1 MKSSDVAKKFDVSID
16 ALRYW
21 EKAGMIPKVPRN
33 SRGYRNYTR
42 NEIEWIDFVTC
53 MRSSGVG
60 ISTLVT
66 YYQLFKDGVET
77 KQQRQQLLEGQLVD
91 MAQRIKDMQKAY
103 ARLEEKLTH
112 YDDHVEGV
120 FTKQEVKK

>member
-1 MKSSDVAKKFDVSID
+1 VKSSDVAKKFDVSID

-33 SRGYRNYTR
+33 SRGYRDYTQ

-77 KQQRQQLLEGQLVD
+77 KQKRQQLLRGQLVD
-91 MAQRIKDMQKAY
+91 MARRIKDMQKAY

>member
-33 SRGYRNYTR
+33 SRGYRDYTQ

-77 KQQRQQLLEGQLVD
+77 KQKRQQLLRGQLVD
-91 MAQRIKDMQKAY
+91 MARRIKDMQKAY
-103 ARLEEKLTH
+103 ARLEEKLMH

>member
-16 ALRYW
+16 SLRYW

-33 SRGYRNYTR
+33 SRGYRNYTQ

-53 MRSSGVG
+53 MRSSGIG

-66 YYQLFKDGVET
+66 YYQLFEDGAAT
-77 KQQRQQLLEGQLVD
+77 KRERQKLLEGQLVD

-120 FTKQEVKK
+120 FTKQEDKK